1 MYELEFLPEAKVE
14 KDQLDGSQLVF
25 VEKGRDRIKILGMKA
40 GQPLHGKLAG
50 CKKLKN
56 KRLGLRIVFRPSP
69 NGIEIIQIIAIGKR
83 DKLAVYR
90 DAEKRI

>member
-25 VEKGRDRIKILGMKA
+25 VEKGLDRIKILGMKA

>member
-1 MYELEFLPEAKVE
+1 MYELEFLPEAKAE

-25 VEKGRDRIKILGMKA
+25 VEKGLDRIKILGMKA

-90 DAEKRI
+90 NAEKRI

>member
-25 VEKGRDRIKILGMKA
+25 VKKGLDRIKILGMKA